1 MNISRMPG
9 DDPQKCLVWKWLE
22 DPRRMQQRSASIA
35 IPTRIS
41 CVTRSNPFTAP
52 ILIITNAQLYYVAAA
67 DVGIIASLPEMT
79 IFRFLL
85 VQRCNCTAK
94 VRPSTPFV
102 AIFHRGVRLVIK
114 GRDNYPPTTQITS
127 PREFCSSMIAMCP
140 QCQTVKGKSGWWIS
154 CVHRESSVPM
164 PFRRFQSVEIR
175 NRLLFGCCSETVIL
189 GRTKCVTG
197 CFSISAR

>member
-1 MNISRMPG
+1 
-9 DDPQKCLVWKWLE
+9 
-22 DPRRMQQRSASIA
+22 MQQRSASIA

-85 VQRCNCTAK
+85 VQRSNCTAK

-102 AIFHRGVRLVIK
+102 AIFHRGVPLVIK

-127 PREFCSSMIAMCP
+127 PARVRLPDDRDVPSMPDGEREIGSVDFVCP
-140 QCQTVKGKSGWWIS
+140 SGIERVDAFQTFP
-154 CVHRESSVPM
+154 E
-164 PFRRFQSVEIR
+164 RR
-175 NRLLFGCCSETVIL
+175 NT
-189 GRTKCVTG
+189 
-197 CFSISAR
+197 